1 MCICGIEHLSSY
13 VIDSL
18 VAIGKLLL
26 GAGISLL
33 ALTSFAFVLPTFA
46 ATGQNSAQFVA
57 YTITAT
63 NSTTAYSA
71 VVNETVSPSST
82 SGDSIL
88 TLQLTWRSTN
98 YTISRLVNSSL
109 AILPYLP
116 SLGNQS
122 FSYQGHNYT
131 VSLSLVKTGTQSAT
145 VSGTTYTVTNYEFQV
160 SGSALNGFSGSASGE
175 LSVLPSGLVYS
186 ASVNAKG
193 YSIEVALLAT
203 NATLGSSSSSS
214 APIVIGGGVG
224 AIAAGLG
231 LFALYKKKNSGSA
244 EGSAEQGEKPLYH
257 VD

>member
-1 MCICGIEHLSSY
+1 M
-13 VIDSL
+13 

-46 ATGQNSAQFVA
+46 ATGQNSGQFVA

-63 NSTTAYSA
+63 NSTTTYSA

-82 SGDSIL
+82 SGQSIL
-88 TLQLTWRSTN
+88 TLQLTSSSTN
-98 YTISRLVNSSL
+98 YTISKLVNSSL

-116 SLGNQS
+116 SIGNQS

-131 VSLSLVKTGTQSAT
+131 VSISLAKTGTQSAT
-145 VSGTTYTVTNYEFQV
+145 VSGTTYTATNYEFQV
-160 SGSALNGFSGSASGE
+160 SGSGLNGFSGSASGQ
-175 LSVLPSGLVYS
+175 LSVLPSGLLYS
-186 ASVNAKG
+186 ASVNAMG
-193 YSIEVALLAT
+193 YSIQVALLAT
-203 NATLGSSSSSS
+203 NATLGSSNSSSPS

-224 AIAAGLG
+224 AVAAGLG
-231 LFALYKKKNSGSA
+231 LFALYKKKNSGS
-244 EGSAEQGEKPLYH
+244 EVSAEQGEKPLYH